1 MAVSTQELLDCA
13 SLLTRDTG
21 GTEAR
26 ARAAISRTY
35 YAAYHNCV
43 EWHGSLRAQGT
54 VPSDFAERGVHV
66 EFAARLQNPD
76 KTLPLEEQVV
86 SRSRGVALRQL
97 HGDRVNADY
106 RLKKIVTAQD
116 ARTSLAKAK
125 RIIAT

>member
-1 MAVSTQELLDCA
+1 MAVSTQDLLDCA

-26 ARAAISRTY
+26 ARAAVSRTY

-43 EWHGSLRAQGT
+43 EWHDALPAQGT
-54 VPSDFAERGVHV
+54 VPVDFAERGVHV

-76 KTLPLEEQVV
+76 KTLSVEEQFA

-106 RLKKIVTAQD
+106 RLKKTITPQD

-125 RIIAT
+125 RIILM